1 MILIVCRY
9 QCYYKILGVI
19 PGASPEEI
27 RNAYLHLV
35 KKFHPDKSRITHNMF
50 IEVQNAWDILGNPVR
65 KQNIIAKSK

>member
-1 MILIVCRY
+1 M
-9 QCYYKILGVI
+9 Q
-19 PGASPEEI
+19 GASPEEI

-65 KQNIIAKSK
+65 KQNMIANSK